1 MLAALN
7 IVLSTHPSRNGVTI
21 GRNRFFFP
29 NETFPLG
36 GGLEAWK
43 GFYSSARTTY
53 KQLMVNVN
61 VATTAFYV
69 EGNLA
74 NAMMEFR
81 NATFG
86 ARIDTFV
93 RGVRVVTTHLGHK
106 KTVKRSSTWTART
119 HKFEWEDEGREVSV
133 EEYFHRSKSNSRVC
147 LSSSCV
153 KSRHRIWDYF
163 AVPGHASRQHWW
175 RYQAE
180 SRTG

>member
-1 MLAALN
+1 MACPLTADTHIYSYLSGNLQHKDLDVGPILAALN
-7 IVLSTHPSRNGVTI
+7 IVLATYPSRNGVTI

-29 NETFPLG
+29 NETFSLG

-43 GFYSSARTTY
+43 GFYSSARATY

-93 RGVRVVTTHLGHK
+93 RGVRVVTTHLNRK
-106 KTVKRSSTWTART
+106 KTVKRSSNWTART
-119 HKFEWEDEGREVSV
+119 HKFEWEEEGREVSV
-133 EEYFHRSKSNSRVC
+133 EEYFLRSKSNHSII
-147 LSSSCV
+147 SSS
-153 KSRHRIWDYF
+153 KS
-163 AVPGHASRQHWW
+163 VL
-175 RYQAE
+175 
-180 SRTG
+180 T